1 MARCT
6 MMGCFLV
13 ESLSVYFM
21 SKRCGRLKSS
31 CTVEHCHL
39 RPMASRTCKP
49 GTQQIR
55 GLRHVMKRHRH
66 LSGHPHPLHLIIML
80 MPSLTAVSSIWLG
93 TVNNAMAI
101 LSRRDAV
108 TLTSILGP

>member
-1 MARCT
+1 MEPKMARCT

-39 RPMASRTCKP
+39 RPMASRTCR
-49 GTQQIR
+49 Q
-55 GLRHVMKRHRH
+55 
-66 LSGHPHPLHLIIML
+66 
-80 MPSLTAVSSIWLG
+80 TAVLTDPNPYALGRCQTALVSTACCAFTVLPLPLNTLLHDRSSVVVRAGRSYTMLESIAS
-93 TVNNAMAI
+93 NA
-101 LSRRDAV
+101 
-108 TLTSILGP
+108 T